1 VTYAPPTCVPS
12 VAQLVKALDVKVSGL
27 PEQKLRM
34 ATLIARHCQAAL
46 HDRPY
51 SPPNALVI
59 GPTGGGKS
67 FMVRELCEVSGVPY
81 IEVNATQFSEVGY
94 IGRDLSSMF
103 MDFVTKYGMRGR
115 ELMPIVQRWGVVILD
130 EIDKW
135 RYLPNPKERQPG
147 RALQA
152 ELLKILEG
160 DLVISKRRDGEQ
172 GVPVNTTHILNVGVG
187 AFEGLEDQI
196 ERKRRIDMP
205 NQYMQAEPMDI
216 MDYGF
221 MIELVGRFPAIIPLP
236 QLDPTAMARILDEH
250 VLPQY
255 VQEVADA
262 GCTLECNHPAMV
274 EIASQAIRL
283 GIGARALGSL
293 MDAMLWRALGTA
305 QPGDHIVLDVQAVLG
320 RQARV
325 ECQRAA

>member
-1 VTYAPPTCVPS
+1 VPA
-12 VAQLVKALDVKVSGL
+12 VAQLVEALDKKVSGL
-27 PEQKLRM
+27 SDQKLRM
-34 ATLIARHCQAAL
+34 ATLISRHCLAAL
-46 HDRPY
+46 NDRPY
-51 SPPNALVI
+51 SPPNALGL

-67 FMVRELCEVSGVPY
+67 FMVRELCEVAGVPY

-94 IGRDLSSMF
+94 IGRDLNSMF
-103 MDFVTKYGMRGR
+103 MDFVTKYGVRAR
-115 ELMPIVQRWGVVILD
+115 ELIPIVQRWGVVILD

-172 GVPVNTTHILNVGVG
+172 GVAVQTDHILNIGVG
-187 AFEGLEDQI
+187 AFTGLEEQI
-196 ERKRRIDMP
+196 ERKRKIDMP
-205 NQYMQAEPMDI
+205 NQYMHAEPMDI

-236 QLDPTAMARILDEH
+236 PLEPTAMARILDEH

-262 GCTLECNHPAMV
+262 GCVLVCEHPAMV
-274 EIASQAIRL
+274 EIAAQAIDK
-283 GIGARALGSL
+283 GIGARALSSL
-293 MDAMLWRALGTA
+293 MDQMLWRALGTA
-305 QPGDHIVLDVQAVLG
+305 RPGDHIVLDVEAVLG

-325 ECQRAA
+325 LCPQAA